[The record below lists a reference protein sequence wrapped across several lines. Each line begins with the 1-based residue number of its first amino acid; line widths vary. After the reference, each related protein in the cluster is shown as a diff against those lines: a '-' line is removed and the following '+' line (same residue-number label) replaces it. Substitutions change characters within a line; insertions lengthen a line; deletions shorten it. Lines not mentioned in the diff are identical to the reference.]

1 MLDGWEFSPL
11 QLEAEEQ
18 SNTLSLLQ
26 EIASDEFSKSLKTS
40 GQLGDDLNLTFLDGK
55 SLMNGNVDFSNAWQN
70 SFAKYLRTNYHKR

>member
-1 MLDGWEFSPL
+1 M

-40 GQLGDDLNLTFLDGK
+40 RQLGDDLNLTFLDGK
-55 SLMNGNVDFSNAWQN
+55 SLMNGNVDFSNARQN